1 MQLYASILAT
11 RYHRKSAKQARVPIV
26 ANTYSNILLKE
37 KVYSVYSI
45 ITGVVTQIPNP
56 VSENPG
62 ICAGF
67 SQPRENARR
76 NAYLTFHRCFFL
88 QQKFGLGTALL
99 PGPEQNFSANTTKK
113 FPPSAMELRK
123 KMCVPQTNILHK
135 KYFVPAS
142 FVHFSEIF
150 LLSGNSP
157 RGRQRAEV

>member
-1 MQLYASILAT
+1 MLFSYVAALLFRPSAGRAVSYSAIRASILAT

-26 ANTYSNILLKE
+26 ANTYSNILFKE

-99 PGPEQNFSANTTKK
+99 PGPWETLNGIFSKNC
-113 FPPSAMELRK
+113 S
-123 KMCVPQTNILHK
+123 
-135 KYFVPAS
+135 
-142 FVHFSEIF
+142 IF
-150 LLSGNSP
+150 
-157 RGRQRAEV
+157 